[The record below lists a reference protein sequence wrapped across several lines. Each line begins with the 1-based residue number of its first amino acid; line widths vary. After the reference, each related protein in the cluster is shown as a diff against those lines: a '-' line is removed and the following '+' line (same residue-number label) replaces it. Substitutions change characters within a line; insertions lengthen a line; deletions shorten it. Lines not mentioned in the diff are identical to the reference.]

1 MRKRVNIYG
10 DVPKRLKG
18 PDSKSGRRPLGVQGF
33 KSLHLRQNALEL
45 NISKALFLLLLIN
58 SVIIKL
64 AWRYLMKCIYCNNES
79 DLTVSDIIPYA
90 LTEAKL
96 KNGLYAK
103 NITVLL
109 MIITKTK

>member
-1 MRKRVNIYG
+1 
-10 DVPKRLKG
+10 
-18 PDSKSGRRPLGVQGF
+18 
-33 KSLHLRQNALEL
+33 
-45 NISKALFLLLLIN
+45 
-58 SVIIKL
+58 
-64 AWRYLMKCIYCNNES
+64 MKCIYCNNES